1 MQSLYRE
8 EWVIG
13 LSIVFGNESHFISH
27 ILPQGAKI
35 CDELRQML
43 RCGRKYQEIKIKEVD
58 IDKRFKDRDEGFCW
72 FRVLPLGTLVGG
84 TQEVELSESQQPLD
98 ILGQET
104 VNVWIYVCTSCHFD
118 GCCLLMWH
126 ICVTTVLQHVHQL
139 WCKWFICST
148 SLTVAGSSVTWP
160 AVVGTT
166 MWWWITLKHI
176 STVRLNNRA
185 QFWKEATFIFKS
197 LYIYVLLRVAIVHF
211 LCWDL

>member
-13 LSIVFGNESHFISH
+13 LSIVFGNESYLISH

-58 IDKRFKDRDEGFCW
+58 IDKRFKDRDEDFCW

-84 TQEVELSESQQPLD
+84 TQEVELSEGQQPLD

-104 VNVWIYVCTSCHFD
+104 VNV
-118 GCCLLMWH
+118 
-126 ICVTTVLQHVHQL
+126 
-139 WCKWFICST
+139 
-148 SLTVAGSSVTWP
+148 
-160 AVVGTT
+160 
-166 MWWWITLKHI
+166 
-176 STVRLNNRA
+176 
-185 QFWKEATFIFKS
+185 
-197 LYIYVLLRVAIVHF
+197 
-211 LCWDL
+211 